1 MANREIERSQGYPAS
16 GSDATVTGRDVMGRE
31 QAQHGGAGAVEI
43 HRCCSL
49 GRLIDCVAMINNEP
63 QSLYQALEQ
72 QRQIFKVANDLD
84 DQLFRMLSRRIDS
97 LNTSL
102 NRAYFEIGTC
112 KAEIERLKRL
122 VEKRG

>member
-1 MANREIERSQGYPAS
+1 
-16 GSDATVTGRDVMGRE
+16 
-31 QAQHGGAGAVEI
+31 
-43 HRCCSL
+43 
-49 GRLIDCVAMINNEP
+49 MINNELQP
-63 QSLYQALEQ
+63 QTHSEALDQ